1 MEDQVQVEPDQ
12 VSAKTPLLHINILK
26 QYIRALTVNVKPE
39 LLPEKLNLIFDSGAV
54 NGLLGIGAA
63 LYLLHLEE
71 LNYIKVNKISGCSV
85 GSLIAVWY
93 ICGCPDSM
101 YSEIEALFAHYKT
114 DKNFFIY
121 EQIVSKVVQELFPQ
135 EADIERLNGFLYINY
150 YDTKQQEQCVISN
163 FKNRQHLITC
173 ILRSSHVPF
182 ITNACHKLED
192 CYVDGIAPYIFSED
206 KQKKCKNLFIKLI
219 EFTSPL
225 KTMNIKGDKNIYS
238 RLIRGMVDTN
248 EFFINGSSPICSY
261 VNWKTKINLYVR
273 KKIVYWILL
282 LIDIII
288 LLRNKIP
295 ISLKE
300 TDLYHK
306 LLSLCRL
313 LWVKLFNHLI

>member
-1 MEDQVQVEPDQ
+1 MEDQGQPVQV
-12 VSAKTPLLHINILK
+12 STKTPLFHINILK

-39 LLPEKLNLIFDSGAV
+39 LFPKELNVIFDSGAV

-85 GSLIAVWY
+85 GSLISIWY

-101 YSEIEALFAHYKT
+101 YSEIENLFEHYKT
-114 DKNFFIY
+114 HKNFFLY
-121 EQIVSKVVQELFPQ
+121 EQIVRRVVQELFPQ
-135 EADIERLNGFLYINY
+135 DADIERLNGVLYINY
-150 YDTKQQEQCVISN
+150 YDTKERKQCVVSN
-163 FKNRQHLITC
+163 FKDREHLTNC

-192 CYVDGIAPYIFSED
+192 RYVDGIAPSIFPAD
-206 KQKKCKNLFIKLI
+206 KQKKCKNLFIQLI

-225 KTMNIKGDKNIYS
+225 KTMNIKGDENIYS

-248 EFFINGSSPICSY
+248 EFFINGSSSICSY
-261 VNWKTKINLYVR
+261 VNWKTKIILYAR
-273 KKIVYWILL
+273 KKIVYWILI
-282 LIDIII
+282 LIDLIIMI
-288 LLRNKIP
+288 RNEIP
-295 ISLKE
+295 VSLKE
-300 TDLYHK
+300 TYLYRK
-306 LLSLCRL
+306 LVSLCRL

>member
-1 MEDQVQVEPDQ
+1 MEDQV
-12 VSAKTPLLHINILK
+12 STKTPLFHINILK

-39 LLPEKLNLIFDSGAV
+39 LFPQELNIIFDSGAV

-85 GSLIAVWY
+85 GSLISVWY

-101 YSEIEALFAHYKT
+101 YSEIEALFNHYKT
-114 DKNFFIY
+114 HKNFFLY
-121 EQIVSKVVQELFPQ
+121 KEIVGRVVQELFPQ
-135 EADIERLNGFLYINY
+135 DADIERLNGILYINY
-150 YDTKQQEQCVISN
+150 YDTKQKKQCVISN
-163 FKNRQHLITC
+163 FKDREHLIRC

-206 KQKKCKNLFIKLI
+206 KQKQCKNLFIKLI

-225 KTMNIKGDKNIYS
+225 KTMNIKGDENIYS
-238 RLIRGMVDTN
+238 RLIRGIVDTN
-248 EFFINGSSPICSY
+248 EFFINGSSSICSY
-261 VNWKTKINLYVR
+261 VNWKTKIILYAR
-273 KKIVYWILL
+273 KRFVYWILI
-282 LIDIII
+282 LIDLII

-300 TDLYHK
+300 TYLYRK
-306 LLSLCRL
+306 LVSLCRL
-313 LWVKLFNHLI
+313 LWVKLFNYLI